1 MASRR
6 DQVDYL
12 ATIAEE
18 GQFATAAKRLNIG
31 QAALS
36 RAITQLEAEVGVE
49 LLERGRSE
57 LSLTNAGETFLGKAR
72 VALAAEHDA
81 VETARAV
88 GRSGHRS
95 LVVGFIGPPPAATS
109 PELFAA
115 FADAQPWAE
124 VSVVDLA
131 FPSGATSSW
140 LAGVDVAFC
149 HRPRIEAGVSSHA
162 VRIERRAVVVGR
174 AHRLARRTEVGVS
187 ELLEETFVGYHAD
200 VQAEWAGF
208 HSLDDHRG
216 GPPTQSTAD
225 QARTSLQMLG
235 IMASGAAVTTVPKR
249 DAELAQLAVG
259 SIAAITVTDA
269 HPAVVSL
276 VWRSEN
282 ANPLIGALLAAAGE
296 IDEDD
301 GA

>member
-1 MASRR
+1 MAFRR

-18 GQFATAAKRLNIG
+18 GHFAAAARRLNIG

-36 RAITQLEAEVGVE
+36 RAITQLETEVGVE

-57 LSLTNAGETFLGKAR
+57 LSLTNAGETFLEKAR
-72 VALAAEHDA
+72 VALAAELDA

-115 FADAQPWAE
+115 FTDAQPWAE

-131 FPSGATSSW
+131 FPCGATSSW

-149 HRPRIEAGVSSHA
+149 HRPRIEAGVSSHP
-162 VRIERRAVVVGR
+162 VRIEPRAVVVGR
-174 AHRLARRTEVGVS
+174 AHRLAGRTEVGVS
-187 ELLEETFVGYHAD
+187 ELLEETFVGYHVD

-216 GPPTQSTAD
+216 GPPQRSTAD

-235 IMASGAAVTTVPKR
+235 IMAAGAAVTTVPRR